1 MALTR
6 SKRVKAADMDLPEF
20 LQTDESGLI
29 RLTGHRIGLEDVVH
43 FFNEGS
49 SPEMIVGQ
57 FPTVPL
63 PLIYK
68 VIAFYLENRKNWPQS
83 TDTAPLRPVVQ
94 IWMNCGGDCRRC
106 TTRK

>member
-1 MALTR
+1 MN
-6 SKRVKAADMDLPEF
+6 LPEF

-29 RLTGHRIGLEDVVH
+29 RLAGHRIGLEDVLH

-68 VIAFYLENRKNWPQS
+68 VIAFYLENREKVDKYVAQERAAVERHRAA
-83 TDTAPLRPVVQ
+83 APSGPDMDELRRRLAQ
-94 IWMNCGGDCRRC
+94 IHN
-106 TTRK
+106 TEVK

>member
-1 MALTR
+1 
-6 SKRVKAADMDLPEF
+6 MDLPEF
-20 LQTDESGLI
+20 LQSDESGLI

-68 VIAFYLENRKNWPQS
+68 VIAFYLENREKVDKYITQEQAAVERHRAA
-83 TDTAPLRPVVQ
+83 APSGPDMDELR
-94 IWMNCGGDCRRC
+94 RRLAKMHN
-106 TTRK
+106 TEVT